1 MIIWLA
7 SYPKSGNT
15 WLRALLSSYYYSN
28 NGIFQFDLLK
38 KINQFPEKNFFL
50 EFTKNF
56 GTPIGTAQYWIKA
69 QNKINDSFKKE
80 LKELGYK

>member
-1 MIIWLA
+1 MVFFNL
-7 SYPKSGNT
+7 
-15 WLRALLSSYYYSN
+15 
-28 NGIFQFDLLK
+28 IFLK
-38 KINQFPEKNFFL
+38 NKPISRKNFFL

-80 LKELGYK
+80 LKEPGYK